1 MSPQTPPPAPSRLK
15 VLVAEDNAVV
25 RRGLANF
32 LTQWGYH
39 PIEVDNGDAAWSA
52 LEQHRDIRLAIIDWN
67 LPGLS
72 GMQVCQ
78 RLRIRATGPY
88 VYTIMFSGRTSEEEQ
103 VLALDGGADD
113 YIAKPTK
120 PSLLR
125 ARIGAGRRIIETVLN
140 PSTLPAADEE
150 DTATTPDT
158 PGGEKPSATEATP
171 PESKTPK
178 NRR

>member
-1 MSPQTPPPAPSRLK
+1 MK

-25 RRGLANF
+25 RKGLTNF
-32 LTQWGYH
+32 LEQWGYA
-39 PIEVDNGDAAWSA
+39 PIEVDNGDDAWKA
-52 LEQHRDIRLAIIDWN
+52 LEHHQDIQLAIVDWN

-78 RLRIRATGPY
+78 RLRIRARGRY
-88 VYTIMFSGRTSEEEQ
+88 VYTIIFSGRTSEEEQ

-125 ARIGAGRRIIETVLN
+125 ARLGVGRRIVETLLN
-140 PSTLPAADEE
+140 PAIPVADEK
-150 DTATTPDT
+150 AP
-158 PGGEKPSATEATP
+158 
-171 PESKTPK
+171 
-178 NRR
+178 

>member
-1 MSPQTPPPAPSRLK
+1 MPKDTPQTTPAGPAAAATESRSMK

-25 RRGLANF
+25 RKGLTNF
-32 LTQWGYH
+32 LEQWGYEV
-39 PIEVDNGDAAWSA
+39 IEADNGDDAWRA
-52 LEQHRDIRLAIIDWN
+52 LEEDRTIRLAIVDWN

-78 RLRIRATGPY
+78 RLRIRPRGPY

-113 YIAKPTK
+113 FIAKPTK

-125 ARIGAGRRIIETVLN
+125 ARIGVGRRIVETLLS
-140 PSTLPAADEE
+140 PFEE
-150 DTATTPDT
+150 
-158 PGGEKPSATEATP
+158 GSGEKTVPSP
-171 PESKTPK
+171 
-178 NRR
+178 